1 MYISDIF
8 PVIIFRDVVVY
19 ICYFSWHVIIFHNI
33 DTYTCFAF
41 MLFNNGLGLVRDN
54 VYVHW
59 TIVVRDDIYIY
70 IYIYILYIYI
80 YIYNYYRSKIFH
92 YGCGFVRYARSLH
105 TYFQGHT
112 ALLGLF
118 WHLRSPFSPHIPVA
132 LPGDAL
138 SQDPEGQLWLSC
150 RILGGRVGERQG
162 YDQGHAP
169 SWC

>member
-1 MYISDIF
+1 MLLYISAIFPGTSLYFIISIHIPALLLCYSTMGWVLYAITFMYIELLLY
-8 PVIIFRDVVVY
+8 VM
-19 ICYFSWHVIIFHNI
+19 
-33 DTYTCFAF
+33 TY
-41 MLFNNGLGLVRDN
+41 
-54 VYVHW
+54 
-59 TIVVRDDIYIY
+59 IYIY
-70 IYIYILYIYI
+70 IYIYYIYI